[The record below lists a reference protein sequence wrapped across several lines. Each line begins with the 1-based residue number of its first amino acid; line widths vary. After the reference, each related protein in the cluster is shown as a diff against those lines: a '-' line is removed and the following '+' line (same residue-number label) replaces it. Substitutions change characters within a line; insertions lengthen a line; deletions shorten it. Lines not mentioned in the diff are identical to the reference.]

1 MRKLRLGD
9 SDQNPSSLTHNP
21 VLWQLDK
28 CSGQVSKLREK
39 GNSSTYIAAT
49 FHESAEVIKYDPE
62 RGYRQGTVLGA
73 GRG

>member
-21 VLWQLDK
+21 VLWQLDN
-28 CSGQVSKLREK
+28 CLGQVSKLKEE
-39 GNSSTYIAAT
+39 NFSTYIAAI
-49 FHESAEVIKYDPE
+49 FHESVEVIKHVPE
-62 RGYRQGTVLGA
+62 PGYHQGPEMGA